1 MNFKHILFSLL
12 FLSSAVSFAQSESS
26 SVAPSTVIFFPPGLN
41 FLPLR
46 ANNQEAKVGILYYP
60 NTTNLKLDI
69 GNTMD
74 LLRFNLEQNKY
85 ITVGIEFM
93 AYAYSVSFSQMR
105 LQIGTLDGFFGGNAV
120 YTNQLCGSRFSTRLR
135 YLHNSAHL
143 VDGFYSVNS
152 GEWLNNKQ
160 PIPFTRDFAEVIFSD
175 EFPYS
180 GITFRPY
187 IGGSIAT
194 RQRPSLLKRSTFCA
208 GAEAHTGDDSE
219 PAFIHSHFFFAYHF
233 LLAGL
238 PVYQG
243 SHQVQVGVKFGRW
256 ESKGVNF
263 FLSYFNGNNMFNEF
277 YYERINR
284 FGVGFSIDFP

>member
-1 MNFKHILFSLL
+1 MILKYLLLSFSLL
-12 FLSSAVSFAQSESS
+12 FSALSFGQSDSS
-26 SVAPSTVIFFPPGLN
+26 HSQSVIFFPPGLN

-60 NTTNLKLDI
+60 NTTNLKVDI

-74 LLRFNLEQNKY
+74 LLRFNLQENKF

-105 LQIGTLDGFFGGNAV
+105 LQIGTLDGFFGGNAT
-120 YTNQLCGSRFSTRLR
+120 YTNEQPGNRFSTRLR
-135 YLHNSAHL
+135 YIHNSAHL
-143 VDGFYSVNS
+143 VDGFYSVDNQQ
-152 GEWLNNKQ
+152 WLNKKQ
-160 PIPFTRDFAEVIFSD
+160 PIPFTRDFAEVIFTD
-175 EFPYS
+175 EFRYS
-180 GITFRPY
+180 DISFRPY

-194 RQRPSLLKRSTFCA
+194 RQRPSVLKRSAFCT
-208 GAEAHTGDDSE
+208 GLEAHTGRDSE
-219 PAFIHSHFFFAYHF
+219 PAFIHHHFFFAYHF

-243 SHQVQVGVKFGRW
+243 SHQVQVGVKFGDW
-256 ESKGVNF
+256 QSKGVNF

-284 FGVGFSIDFP
+284 FGVGFSVDFP

>member
-1 MNFKHILFSLL
+1 MVTG
-12 FLSSAVSFAQSESS
+12 ASFAQSD
-26 SVAPSTVIFFPPGLN
+26 STQSQTVVFFPPGLN

-60 NTTNLKLDI
+60 NTTNLKVDI

-74 LLRFNLEQNKY
+74 LLRFNLQDKKF

-105 LQIGTLDGFFGGNAV
+105 LQIGTLDGFFGGNAT
-120 YTNQLCGSRFSTRLR
+120 YTNELPGNRFSTRLR
-135 YLHNSAHL
+135 YIHNSAHL
-143 VDGFYSVNS
+143 VDGFYSVDNH
-152 GEWLNNKQ
+152 EWLNQKQ
-160 PIPFTRDFAEVIFSD
+160 PIPFTRDFAEVVFAD
-175 EFPYS
+175 EFSHS
-180 GITFRPY
+180 GMTFRPY
-187 IGGSIAT
+187 IGGSYSA
-194 RQRPSLLKRSTFCA
+194 RVRPSVIKRASFLA
-208 GAEAHTGDDSE
+208 GAEVHTGNDLE
-219 PAFIHSHFFFAYHF
+219 PAFIHHHFFFAYHF

-243 SHQVQVGVKFGRW
+243 SHQVQVGVKFGEW
-256 ESKGVNF
+256 QSKGVNF

-284 FGVGFSIDFP
+284 FGVGFSVDFP